1 MKAEMNRSGRTS
13 IWILSSLLLLGLGG
27 AAWAG
32 GIWTPGLWF
41 SLTKS
46 AASREAPKNL
56 ILETVQSGPFLVSLS
71 MQGFLDSRKNAT
83 LTSGVEGTT
92 TIISIV
98 PEGTW
103 VTPGEVVC
111 ELDASVLKEK
121 AKQQEIVATQASAA
135 LAAARETLEI
145 QKTQNE
151 SDIAAAA
158 LKSKLA
164 KLDLEKFISPGGD
177 YEQQEHSLEGNVA
190 IAQEEL
196 ARSQETQAFTAM
208 QVKKGYAS
216 QNELEAAR
224 IAVKQASLKMDGARE
239 LLGVLQNFTKER
251 TIAELGANAEESKRE
266 LKRVELKAESARTQC
281 EKQAE
286 AAQLTYDVER
296 EKLERWQKQIEA
308 CTLRA
313 PQAGEVV
320 YATNGNSGRR
330 SEPILIEAGASV
342 RERQAIINLPDV
354 TQMKVD
360 CRVHESLIGS
370 IRKGVKAR
378 IRVDAYPD
386 EIFNGEIA
394 HVSSVPMSGSWPNF
408 DLREYPTE
416 VVLLDEVEK
425 VRKLRPG
432 LTSQVE
438 LLVDN
443 RPSVLQVPMQAV
455 ITVTDKQFVF
465 VFQKGTHESRIV
477 KVGKANQSHLEILE
491 GLEEGERVVLNPR
504 SQFAE
509 EITQLENDLNAM
521 KSTSDQQ
528 FASTAS
534 VLQEETPKRPGKPDA
549 EPGQPAEGPNG
560 SGRNPQA
567 FFARLDKNADGF
579 LTADEMDDAERFA
592 RMDKD
597 GDGKVTKEELAAGRP
612 PAPASPPPSA
622 PTL

>member
-1 MKAEMNRSGRTS
+1 
-13 IWILSSLLLLGLGG
+13 
-27 AAWAG
+27 
-32 GIWTPGLWF
+32 
-41 SLTKS
+41 
-46 AASREAPKNL
+46 
-56 ILETVQSGPFLVSLS
+56 
-71 MQGFLDSRKNAT
+71 MQGFLDSRKNST

-103 VTPGEVVC
+103 VTEGEVVC
-111 ELDASVLKEK
+111 ELDASALKEK
-121 AKQQEIVATQASAA
+121 AKQQEIVTTQAAAA

-145 QKTQNE
+145 QRTQNE
-151 SDIAAAA
+151 SDVAAAA
-158 LKSKLA
+158 LKAKLA
-164 KLDLEKFISPGGD
+164 NLDYEKFISPGGD

-196 ARSQETQAFTAM
+196 ARAQETQAFTSI

-224 IAVKQASLKMDGARE
+224 IAVKQASLKVQGAAE
-239 LLGVLQNFTKER
+239 LLTVLQNFTKKR
-251 TIAELGANAEESKRE
+251 TEAELEANAAESKRE

-281 EKQAE
+281 EKQLE
-286 AAQLTYDVER
+286 AAQLTYDVEK
-296 EKLERWQKQIEA
+296 EKLDRWQRQIDA

-320 YATNGNSGRR
+320 YATNGNNGGRR
-330 SEPILIEAGASV
+330 SEPIPIEAGASV

-360 CRVHESLIGS
+360 CRVHESLIGAIS
-370 IRKGVKAR
+370 KGVKAR

-386 EIFNGEIA
+386 ELFNGEIS
-394 HVSSVPMSGSWPNF
+394 HVSSVPMSGNWPNY

-416 VVLLDEVEK
+416 VIILDDVEK

-455 ITVTDKQFVF
+455 ITIADKQVAFVF
-465 VFQKGTHESRIV
+465 NKGVHESRIV

-491 GLEEGERVVLNPR
+491 GLVEGERVVLNPR
-504 SQFAE
+504 SQFTK
-509 EITQLENDLNAM
+509 EIADLEADFNTHKSVDDQKFAAAPSSLPLTPEAGPERKKQSGGPGRGGLN
-521 KSTSDQQ
+521 
-528 FASTAS
+528 
-534 VLQEETPKRPGKPDA
+534 
-549 EPGQPAEGPNG
+549 PA
-560 SGRNPQA
+560 A
-567 FFARLDKNADGF
+567 IFARLDKNSDGSLTSDEVPDAD
-579 LTADEMDDAERFA
+579 RFA

-597 GDGKVTKEELAAGRP
+597 GDGKVTLGELAAGRP
-612 PAPASPPPSA
+612 PSGPAA
-622 PTL
+622 AK

>member
-1 MKAEMNRSGRTS
+1 
-13 IWILSSLLLLGLGG
+13 
-27 AAWAG
+27 
-32 GIWTPGLWF
+32 
-41 SLTKS
+41 
-46 AASREAPKNL
+46 
-56 ILETVQSGPFLVSLS
+56 

-83 LTSGVEGTT
+83 LTSLVEGTT

-111 ELDASVLKEK
+111 ELDASALREK
-121 AKQQEIVATQASAA
+121 AKQQEIVATQAASS

-164 KLDLEKFISPGGD
+164 ELDLKKFVSAGGD

-196 ARSQETQAFTAM
+196 ARAQETQAFTAI

-216 QNELEAAR
+216 QNELEASR
-224 IAVKQASLKMDGARE
+224 IAVKQASLKVQGASE
-239 LLGVLQNFTKER
+239 LLTVLQNFTRDR
-251 TIAELGANAEESKRE
+251 TLAELEANAEESKRE

-281 EKQAE
+281 EKQLE

-296 EKLERWQKQIEA
+296 EKLDRWQRQIDA

-320 YATNGNSGRR
+320 YATNGSNGGRR
-330 SEPILIEAGASV
+330 SEPVPIEAGATI

-360 CRVHESLIGS
+360 CRVHESLIGAIS
-370 IRKGVKAR
+370 KGIKAR

-386 EIFNGEIA
+386 EIFNGEVG
-394 HVSSVPMSGSWPNF
+394 HVSSVPMSGNWPNF

-416 VVLLDEVEK
+416 VVIVDDVEK

-432 LTSQVE
+432 LTTQVE

-443 RPSVLQVPMQAV
+443 RPRVLQVPMQSV
-455 ITVTDKQFVF
+455 ITIADKQVAFVF
-465 VFQKGTHESRIV
+465 HKGAHESRIV

-491 GLEEGERVVLNPR
+491 GLKEGERVVLNPR
-504 SQFAE
+504 SQFAT
-509 EITQLENDLNAM
+509 EISQLENDFNIN
-521 KSTSDQQ
+521 KSEDDQK
-528 FASTAS
+528 FAAAAS
-534 VLQEETPKRPGKPDA
+534 SLPKAEAAGGKPGKPAGPDG
-549 EPGQPAEGPNG
+549 PGGEGAPR
-560 SGRNPQA
+560 SGRNPGA
-567 FFARLDKNADGF
+567 FFAQLDKNQDGS
-579 LTADEMDDAERFA
+579 LTPDEVNDAERFA
-592 RMDKD
+592 RMDKN
-597 GDGKVTKEELAAGRP
+597 GDGKVTREELAAGRP
-612 PAPASPPPSA
+612 PQAGAPAP
-622 PTL
+622 

>member
-1 MKAEMNRSGRTS
+1 
-13 IWILSSLLLLGLGG
+13 
-27 AAWAG
+27 
-32 GIWTPGLWF
+32 
-41 SLTKS
+41 
-46 AASREAPKNL
+46 
-56 ILETVQSGPFLVSLS
+56 

-83 LTSGVEGTT
+83 LTSLVEGTT

-103 VTPGEVVC
+103 VSEGEVVC
-111 ELDASVLKEK
+111 ELDASLLREK
-121 AKQQEIVATQASAA
+121 AKQQEIVSTQASAA
-135 LAAARETLEI
+135 LAAAQETLEI

-158 LKSKLA
+158 LKSELA
-164 KLDLEKFISPGGD
+164 ILDLKKFISPGGD

-196 ARSQETQAFTAM
+196 ARAQETQAFTAS

-224 IAVKQASLKMDGARE
+224 IAVKQANLKVQGASE
-239 LLGVLQNFTKER
+239 LLAVLQNFTKER

-286 AAQLTYDVER
+286 AAQLTYDVEQ
-296 EKLERWQKQIEA
+296 EKLDRWQRQIAA

-320 YATNGNSGRR
+320 YATNGPSGSRR
-330 SEPILIEAGASV
+330 SEPIPIEPGASV

-354 TQMKVD
+354 SQMKVD
-360 CRVHESLIGS
+360 CRVHESLIGAIS
-370 IRKGVKAR
+370 KGLKAR

-386 EIFNGEIA
+386 EIFNGEIS

-416 VVLLDEVEK
+416 IVLLDDVEK

-443 RPSVLQVPMQAV
+443 RASVLQVPMQAV
-455 ITVTDKQFVF
+455 ITVADKQVAFVF
-465 VFQKGTHESRIV
+465 HQGTHESRFV
-477 KVGKANQSHLEILE
+477 KVGKANQSHIEVLE
-491 GLEEGERVVLNPR
+491 GIKEGERVILNPR

-509 EITQLENDLNAM
+509 EIAQLEGDLNSR
-521 KSTSDQQ
+521 KSKEDQK
-528 FASTAS
+528 FAAAPSILPVAES
-534 VLQEETPKRPGKPDA
+534 KPDSETKA
-549 EPGQPAEGPNG
+549 GSTGKGGRDPA
-560 SGRNPQA
+560 A
-567 FFARLDKNADGF
+567 FFARMDKDGDGV
-579 LTADEMDDAERFA
+579 LTAAEVGDAERFA
-592 RMDKD
+592 RMDKNA
-597 GDGKVTKEELAAGRP
+597 DGKVTREELAAGRP
-612 PAPASPPPSA
+612 AAAP
-622 PTL
+622 